1 MKILARAIFIFA
13 LGLLAA
19 CATMSSTRSPGVDL
33 GKIKTVYVIKLPADN
48 RGINIVIAEQLKAMG
63 YAATTGIETEIP
75 DGVDATI
82 AYEDR
87 WMWDITMYMLKLDV
101 ELRDPKTGALLA
113 EAESYR
119 PSLQRAS
126 PQEMA
131 KEVLQSIFTASK

>member
-1 MKILARAIFIFA
+1 
-13 LGLLAA
+13 
-19 CATMSSTRSPGVDL
+19 MSSTRSPGVDL